1 MKQITGRLAAVTGAA
16 SGIGLATALALAA
29 EGAKFALA
37 DVDMHGLEETSNMLE
52 QQGCEVV
59 FSRVDVTSAE
69 NMQDWAESIERDV
82 GPVDIAIN
90 NAGIALLVEAHDQQH
105 EDIARV
111 MDINF
116 WGVLH
121 GTRAFLPGMR
131 ERNCGHIV
139 NIASMAAL
147 TGLPTQSAYCASK
160 FAVRGY
166 SESIRA
172 ELNGTNVGITTVMQG
187 GVKTEVMNRAE
198 IRLAGQSSEQA
209 ENMRQM
215 VNSFLR
221 TPPEKAAKLIVR
233 AIKRNRSRQLIGPD
247 ARMVDIFQRLIPAS
261 FPSLAGAG
269 RGRLRQG

>member
-1 MKQITGRLAAVTGAA
+1 
-16 SGIGLATALALAA
+16 
-29 EGAKFALA
+29 
-37 DVDMHGLEETSNMLE
+37 
-52 QQGCEVV
+52 
-59 FSRVDVTSAE
+59 
-69 NMQDWAESIERDV
+69 
-82 GPVDIAIN
+82 
-90 NAGIALLVEAHDQQH
+90 
-105 EDIARV
+105 
-111 MDINF
+111 
-116 WGVLH
+116 
-121 GTRAFLPGMR
+121 
-131 ERNCGHIV
+131 
-139 NIASMAAL
+139 MAAL